1 MVLKTFLI
9 AASAAALLASPAMA
23 GEKKKKDPKDRM
35 VCEEVISVG
44 SHIPDRVCMTQ
55 GEWDQQKADA
65 QNSYR
70 GVVNRANSSS
80 GGLIPGQVSPSG
92 GPH

>member
-1 MVLKTFLI
+1 VLKYILM
-9 AASAAALLASPAMA
+9 AAGAVAVLASPALA

-55 GEWDQQKADA
+55 GEWDQQKADV

-80 GGLIPGQVSPSG
+80 GGLIPGQADVTPGSP
-92 GPH
+92 H

>member
-1 MVLKTFLI
+1 MVLKSFLI

-23 GEKKKKDPKDRM
+23 GEKKKKYPKDRM
-35 VCEEVISVG
+35 VCEEVIAVG

-55 GEWDQQKADA
+55 GEWDQQRADA

-70 GVVNRANSSS
+70 GVVNRANSSTH
-80 GGLIPGQVSPSG
+80 GLAPGQDAIA
-92 GPH
+92 PH

>member
-1 MVLKTFLI
+1 MVLKSFLI

-23 GEKKKKDPKDRM
+23 GEKKKKDPKERM
-35 VCEEVISVG
+35 VCEEVIAVG

-55 GEWDQQKADA
+55 AEWDQQKADA

-70 GVVNRANSSS
+70 GVVNRANSSTQ
-80 GGLIPGQVSPSG
+80 GLAPGQAEIA
-92 GPH
+92 PH